1 MSYPFALP
9 ENVKIVEGLTPQ
21 VGGAA
26 AVTGDYVSL
35 KGYHKAYVV
44 IHYNQGDATDITW
57 HVKRA
62 INVSAGSA
70 AVFTELMRIWSDL
83 DCATSDLL
91 VERTAAVN
99 YASGA
104 GQTHKIVVFEID
116 PDSLTDT
123 FDCIAGCST
132 TAVAATSTVA
142 IMYYLIPRYA
152 GRVLTSPTAI
162 TD

>member
-1 MSYPFALP
+1 MSYPFSLP
-9 ENVKIVEGLTPQ
+9 ENYKIVEGLAPQ
-21 VGGAA
+21 IGTAA

-57 HVKRA
+57 NVTRA
-62 INVSAGSA
+62 TNVSAGSA
-70 AVFTELMRIWSDL
+70 AVMTELMRIWSDL
-83 DCATSDLL
+83 ACATNDTL

-104 GQTHKIVVFEID
+104 AQTHKIIIFEVD
-116 PDSLTDT
+116 PDVLTDT
-123 FDCIAGCST
+123 FDCIAGAST
-132 TAVAATSTVA
+132 TAIAATSTVS
-142 IMYYLIPRYA
+142 MLYVLVPRYQ

-162 TD
+162 TN

>member
-9 ENVKIVEGLTPQ
+9 ENVKIVEGLAPQ
-21 VGGAA
+21 IGAAA
-26 AVTGDYVSL
+26 AVTSDYVSL

-57 HVKRA
+57 NVTRA
-62 INVSAGSA
+62 TNVSAGSA
-70 AVFTELMRIWSDL
+70 AVMTETMRIWSNL
-83 DCATSDLL
+83 ACATNDTL

-104 GQTHKIVVFEID
+104 AQTHKIIVFEVD

-123 FDCIAGCST
+123 FDCIAGAST
-132 TAVAATSTVA
+132 TAIAVTSTVA
-142 IMYYLIPRYA
+142 ITYYLIPRYA
-152 GRVLTSPTAI
+152 GRVLTSPTAV